1 MVADLSAVTLVN
13 EISLE
18 PAAPWPNNGT
28 PYDVASAW
36 MDNDAATE
44 ELHRLKSTGQLSISH
59 IHYLA

>member
-1 MVADLSAVTLVN
+1 MNTELFIIVVAN
-13 EISLE
+13 EIPLE
-18 PAAPWPNNGT
+18 PAAPWPNNVT

-44 ELHRLKSTGQLSISH
+44 ELHRLTSNDQLSISH